1 MDIQAHILQK
11 NGLVAIKL
19 ARELMTMKTGDRIST
34 IEEYSQ
40 KYSAARGT
48 VQAAL
53 KLLGQYKAIT
63 LEPRGHLGTFITSI
77 NYEILWEFTGLGTIM
92 GVMPLPYSKL
102 YEGLATGLYQVLSN
116 KQIPFSLAYMRGAEN
131 RLNALKTGR
140 YDLAIVSRLAAAA
153 AIERGQEIE
162 IAIEFGPFTYV
173 NQHVII
179 FSDTSKREIE
189 DGMVVG
195 VDRSS
200 IDHHLLTLSQCAG
213 RQVNLVD
220 LAYNQIISK
229 LQAREIDAA
238 VWNIDEILERKM
250 DIPYYPLRSDEFA
263 DYDTEAVV
271 VVNRQNYGLRNL
283 LGAFVDRQEVVTF
296 QQQVVRGERIPN
308 Y

>member
-1 MDIQAHILQK
+1 MNIQAHILQK

-19 ARELMTMKTGDRIST
+19 ARELMTLKTGDRLST

-53 KLLGQYKAIT
+53 KLLGQYKAIA
-63 LEPRGHLGTFITSI
+63 LEPRGHLGTFITGVD
-77 NYEILWEFTGLGTIM
+77 YEVLWEFTGLGTIM
-92 GVMPLPYSKL
+92 GVMPLPYSRR
-102 YEGLATGLYQVLSN
+102 YEGLATGLYQVLGSRR
-116 KQIPFSLAYMRGAEN
+116 IPFSLAYMRGAET
-131 RLNALKTGR
+131 RLSALKSGR

-153 AIERGQEIE
+153 AIERGQEID
-162 IAIEFGPFTYV
+162 IAIEFGRYTYV
-173 NQHVII
+173 NQHVIL
-179 FSDTSKREIE
+179 FSDTAKREIE
-189 DGMVVG
+189 DGMAVG
-195 VDRSS
+195 VDRTS

-213 RQVNLVD
+213 KRVNLVD

-238 VWNIDEILERKM
+238 VWNIDEILERQI
-250 DIPYYPLRSDEFA
+250 DIPYYSLRSDEFA
-263 DYDTEAVV
+263 DCDTEAVA
-271 VVNRQNYGLRNL
+271 VVNRQNDGLRNL
-283 LGAFVDRQEVVTF
+283 LSAFVDKEEVVTC